1 MGNLQNSV
9 KEMWLA
15 KIEMAWDDILLVIIA
30 DSSLEEIENF
40 RKRLS
45 ALPRYTREEAFAL
58 RYQKLFI
65 KEETQEE
72 IVNLLELPEGLIE
85 KGSKLWKITV

>member
-15 KIEMAWDDILLVIIA
+15 KIEMAWDDLLLVIIA

-45 ALPRYTREEAFAL
+45 ALPRYTREE
-58 RYQKLFI
+58 
-65 KEETQEE
+65 
-72 IVNLLELPEGLIE
+72 
-85 KGSKLWKITV
+85 